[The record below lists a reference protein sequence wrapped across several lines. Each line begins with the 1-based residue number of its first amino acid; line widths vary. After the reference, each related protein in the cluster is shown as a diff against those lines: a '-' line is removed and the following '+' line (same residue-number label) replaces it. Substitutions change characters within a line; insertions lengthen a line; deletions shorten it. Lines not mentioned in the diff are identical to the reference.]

1 MVASSH
7 MSKSSN
13 HLKLASWTQWLYSN
27 GLLVELEIRPVDVQ
41 QLGHTIMLMW
51 AKLSEVCIQHL
62 AESMSWSIKRIL
74 KGKEACTCDII
85 GSWVVKCKVTFLLT
99 GKKKWALQLK
109 LYILIHKGLKGIQSM
124 FNLLKSSCHQD
135 MFSPGVPRLK
145 YVLVLESN
153 VLGL

>member
-1 MVASSH
+1 
-7 MSKSSN
+7 MSQSLN
-13 HLKLASWTQWLYSN
+13 HLKLASWTKKWLYSN
-27 GLLVELEIRPVDVQ
+27 GLLVELEIRLVDVQ

-51 AKLSEVCIQHL
+51 AKISEVCIQHL
-62 AESMSWSIKRIL
+62 AESMSWSIKIIL
-74 KGKEACTCDII
+74 KGNEACTCDII
-85 GSWVVKCKVTFLLT
+85 GSCVVKCKVTAHYSVAMYRWGGL
-99 GKKKWALQLK
+99 ALQLK

-135 MFSPGVPRLK
+135 MFSPGVPILK